1 MTIAIGRTIHR
12 SMLCMLGLALL
23 GCAGGNPAANLPP
36 SSEPAMANYTLQ
48 PGDQL
53 RIVVFG
59 QENLPVDY
67 AVNDDGYVSV
77 PLVGAVDAKG
87 KTVPEL
93 EDQLTQDFTRVLVEP
108 SVSVQLLTPRPVY
121 VLGGINEPG
130 AYPYAKDMTIMSA
143 AAMANGFTPYAYQ
156 DHFQVTRT
164 TADGQQVDFRAT
176 GKDLVQPSD
185 IIYVYEQYKDYK

>member
-1 MTIAIGRTIHR
+1 MIFTYGRPMSR
-12 SMLCMLGLALL
+12 WLLCVLGLALL
-23 GCAGGNPAANLPP
+23 GCSGNPATSLPP
-36 SSEPAMANYTLQ
+36 ASAPAQASYTLQ

-59 QENLPVDY
+59 QDNLPIDY
-67 AVNDDGYVSV
+67 ALNDEGYVSV
-77 PLVGAVDAKG
+77 PLVGAVDAQG

-93 EDQLTQDFTRVLVEP
+93 EAHLTQEFTRVLVDP
-108 SVSVQLLTPRPVY
+108 SVSVQLMTPRPIY

-156 DHFQVTRT
+156 DYFQVTRT
-164 TADGQQVDFRAT
+164 DGNGQQLDFRAT
-176 GKDLVQPSD
+176 GKDLVQPDD
-185 IIYVYEQYKDYK
+185 IIYVYEQYKEY

>member
-1 MTIAIGRTIHR
+1 MIFTYGRPMSR
-12 SMLCMLGLALL
+12 WLLCVLGLALL
-23 GCAGGNPAANLPP
+23 GCSGNPATSLPP
-36 SSEPAMANYTLQ
+36 ASEPAQASYTLQ

-59 QENLPVDY
+59 QDNLPIDY
-67 AVNDDGYVSV
+67 ALNDEGYVSV
-77 PLVGAVDAKG
+77 PLVGAVDAQG

-93 EDQLTQDFTRVLVEP
+93 EAHLTQEFTRVLVDP
-108 SVSVQLLTPRPVY
+108 SVSVQLMTPRPIY

-156 DHFQVTRT
+156 DYFQVTRT
-164 TADGQQVDFRAT
+164 DGNGQQLDFRAT
-176 GKDLVQPSD
+176 GKDLVQPDD
-185 IIYVYEQYKDYK
+185 IIYVYEQYKEY